1 MGHSQASVASG
12 GGNQID
18 GARQS
23 NNESVNKNNNAR
35 QPSNG
40 APSNIQSLGSYL
52 KRSSPS
58 NEPNETRQ
66 INTA

>member
-40 APSNIQSLGSYL
+40 APSNI
-52 KRSSPS
+52 
-58 NEPNETRQ
+58 
-66 INTA
+66 